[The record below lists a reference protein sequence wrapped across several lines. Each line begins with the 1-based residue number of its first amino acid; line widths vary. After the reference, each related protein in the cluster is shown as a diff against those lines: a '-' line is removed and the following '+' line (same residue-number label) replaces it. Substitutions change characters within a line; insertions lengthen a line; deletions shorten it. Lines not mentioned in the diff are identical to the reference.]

1 MVENFGKSKTNSCL
15 GLVECASRRQ
25 TEVNWEKKLKQIMKW
40 VTTSAVTLCLAASAL
55 AQEQKT
61 VIEAGQ
67 LLAIPG
73 EGFQKNRSVTIQNG
87 KIVKIERGFKSQGD
101 DVRVVNLRDAYV
113 IPGLIDSHVHL
124 LSEFS
129 PTSRLKSLSD
139 SEVDAALDGASHAYK
154 TLVAG
159 FTTVQDVGGQNEA
172 IFSLRDAIRAG
183 KVPGPRIRASG
194 RAITPTGGH
203 GDANGFSPALT
214 RVFTGPN
221 ACNGADDCRR
231 AVRETIR
238 SGADVIKITATGG
251 VLSNTKAGLEQQ
263 FFDDEIAAIVE
274 TAAMMGRK
282 VTAHAHGKGGI
293 EAALRNGVQS
303 IEHGTYLDD
312 QTIDIFKQTGGTLV
326 PTVLAGVTVTGWTDQ
341 PWLPA
346 ASREKAAIVG
356 PLMVDML
363 RRAREGGVNVAF
375 GTDTGVSKHGEN
387 AEEFVLMVQA
397 GFSPEE
403 AIRTATVVAAEHI
416 EMADSIGT
424 IEVGKYADFVVLGK
438 DPTKNVSELKSVQL
452 VIKNGEE
459 FRP

>member
-1 MVENFGKSKTNSCL
+1 M
-15 GLVECASRRQ
+15 RRLI
-25 TEVNWEKKLKQIMKW
+25 K
-40 VTTSAVTLCLAASAL
+40 AAALAAL
-55 AQEQKT
+55 ATGILGSVNAQSSKT
-61 VIEAGQ
+61 VIEAGH
-67 LLAIPG
+67 LLAVPG
-73 EGFQKNRSVTIQNG
+73 DGYLRNRSVTIQDG
-87 KIVKIERGFKSQGD
+87 KIVSVERGFKDHPD
-101 DVRVVNLRDAYV
+101 DVRVINLRDAYV
-113 IPGLIDSHVHL
+113 LPGLIDSHVHL
-124 LSEFS
+124 SNEFS
-129 PTSRLKSLSD
+129 PTSRMQQLSD
-139 SEVDAALDGASHAYK
+139 SDVDAALNGASHAKK
-154 TLVAG
+154 TLLAG
-159 FTTVQDVGGQNEA
+159 FTTVQDVGGPNEA
-172 IFSLRDAIRAG
+172 IFSLRDAIRGG

-214 RVFTGPN
+214 KIFTGPN

-312 QTIDIFKQTGGTLV
+312 ETIALFRETGGTLV
-326 PTVLAGVTVTGWTDQ
+326 PTVLAGVTVTGWTEQ
-341 PWLPA
+341 PWLPEP
-346 ASREKAAIVG
+346 SREKAAIVG
-356 PLMVDML
+356 PLMLDML

-387 AEEFVLMVQA
+387 AEEFVLMVEA
-397 GFSPEE
+397 GYGEEE
-403 AIRTATVVAAEHI
+403 AIRTATVVASEHL

-424 IEVGKYADFVVLGK
+424 IEAGKFADMVVLRR
-438 DPTKNVSELKSVQL
+438 DPLEDITALRAVRV
-452 VIKNGEE
+452 VIKDGVEY
-459 FRP
+459 RP

>member
-1 MVENFGKSKTNSCL
+1 MKSFAKACFV
-15 GLVECASRRQ
+15 GLV
-25 TEVNWEKKLKQIMKW
+25 
-40 VTTSAVTLCLAASAL
+40 AL
-55 AQEQKT
+55 AVVGAAGAQETTT
-61 VIEAGQ
+61 VVEAGYV
-67 LLAIPG
+67 LAQPG
-73 EGFQKNRSVTIQNG
+73 EGYLKNRTI
-87 KIVKIERGFKSQGD
+87 KIEDGRIVSIERGFRDQPD
-101 DVRVVNLRDAYV
+101 DANVIDLRDSYV

-124 LSEFS
+124 TSEFS
-129 PTSRLKSLSD
+129 PTMRLRFLSD
-139 SEVDAALDGASHAYK
+139 SEVDAALNGAGFAKK
-154 TLVAG
+154 TLLAG
-159 FTTVQDVGGQNEA
+159 FTTVQDVGGANEA

-194 RAITPTGGH
+194 AAITPTGGH

-214 RVFTGPN
+214 KIFTGPN

-251 VLSNTKAGLEQQ
+251 VLSNTRAGLEQQ

-312 QTIDIFKQTGGTLV
+312 ETIELFKETGGTLV
-326 PTVLAGVTVTGWTDQ
+326 PTVLAGVTVTGWTEQ
-341 PWLPA
+341 PWLPEP
-346 ASREKAAIVG
+346 SREKAAIVG
-356 PLMVDML
+356 PLMLDML
-363 RRAREGGVNVAF
+363 RRANEGGVNIAF

-387 AEEFVLMVQA
+387 AEEFVLMVEA
-397 GFSPEE
+397 GFSAEE
-403 AIRTATVVAAEHI
+403 AIRAATVVAAEHL
-416 EMADSIGT
+416 EMADQIGT
-424 IEVGKYADFVVLGK
+424 LEPGKFADMVILQE
-438 DPTKNVSELKSVQL
+438 DPLADISALKSVQF

-459 FRP
+459 YHP

>member
-1 MVENFGKSKTNSCL
+1 MKTFAKACL
-15 GLVECASRRQ
+15 GV
-25 TEVNWEKKLKQIMKW
+25 
-40 VTTSAVTLCLAASAL
+40 LAGLALATGASA
-55 AQEQKT
+55 QESRT
-61 VIEAGQ
+61 VIEAGYV
-67 LLAIPG
+67 LAQPG
-73 EGFQKNRSVTIQNG
+73 EGYLKNRTITIEDG
-87 KIVKIERGFKSQGD
+87 RIISLERGFKDQPEST
-101 DVRVVNLRDAYV
+101 RVINLRDSYV

-124 LSEFS
+124 TSEFS
-129 PTSRLKSLSD
+129 PTMRLNYLSD
-139 SEVDAALDGASHAYK
+139 SDVDAALNGASYAKK
-154 TLVAG
+154 TLLAG
-159 FTTVQDVGGQNEA
+159 FTTVQDVGGANEA

-194 RAITPTGGH
+194 AAITPTGGH

-214 RVFTGPN
+214 KVFTGPN

-251 VLSNTKAGLEQQ
+251 VLSNTRAGLEQQ

-312 QTIDIFKQTGGTLV
+312 ETIELFRETGGTLV
-326 PTVLAGVTVTGWTDQ
+326 PTVLAGVTVAGWTEQ

-346 ASREKAAIVG
+346 PSREKAATIG
-356 PLMVDML
+356 PLMLDML
-363 RRAREGGVNVAF
+363 RRAHEGGVNIAF
-375 GTDTGVSKHGEN
+375 GTDTGVSKHGDN
-387 AEEFVLMVQA
+387 AEEFVLMVQS

-403 AIRTATVVAAEHI
+403 AIRAATIVAAEHL
-416 EMADSIGT
+416 EMADQIGT
-424 IEVGKYADFVVLGK
+424 LEAGKFADMVVLDA
-438 DPTKNVSELKSVQL
+438 DPLEDISALKSVRF

-459 FRP
+459 YRP